1 MSDSTSQ
8 SQPTPPVL
16 QDALL
21 TVEERVATLT
31 LDRHDVRNALTGTAL
46 ADDIVAVAEWVNRCD
61 EVSVLVI
68 TGAGSAFSAGGNVK
82 DMANR
87 GGDYSGDVAEVA
99 GRYRRGIQRIPLALQ
114 AVEVPVIAA
123 VNGPAIGAG
132 FDLANMADIR
142 IASRKAKFGETFLN
156 LGIIPGDG
164 GAWFMQRLIGY
175 QRAFELTLSGRVID
189 AEEAREYG
197 IVLEVTEGERAGG
210 AHRRPAA
217 QGHAADQAP
226 DEDSAAHRAQGFP
239 RSLRRVP
246 GHVPQRAGASGGG
259 QRHAREDGQVIPLT
273 TGTRLRPGSFVSARA
288 ERMPRQRKRWI
299 FLRAAVV
306 LKARRHREWTW
317 PTIRWFSSCWG

>member
-21 TVEERVATLT
+21 TVEERVVTLT

-82 DMANR
+82 DMASR
-87 GGDYSGDVAEVA
+87 GGDFAGDVAEVA
-99 GRYRRGIQRIPLALQ
+99 ARYRRGIQRIPLALQ

-142 IASRKAKFGETFLN
+142 IASSKAKFGETFLN

-197 IVLEVTEGERAGG
+197 IVLEVTEPEALMGKVNELAARI
-210 AHRRPAA
+210 AA
-217 QGHAADQAP
+217 QPPKA
-226 DEDSAAHRAQGFP
+226 
-239 RSLRRVP
+239 
-246 GHVPQRAGASGGG
+246 
-259 QRHAREDGQVIPLT
+259 
-273 TGTRLRPGSFVSARA
+273 TRLTKRLMKMA
-288 ERMPRQRKRWI
+288 QRTELKD
-299 FLRAAVV
+299 FLDLCAVFQGMCHNEPEHLAAVNAM
-306 LKARRHREWTW
+306 LEKMAK
-317 PTIRWFSSCWG
+317 